1 VGNDFDRATRTAM
14 MNHGIISHTSSRWP
28 GIVSFLITGALF
40 AAVLVLTLTHTFNEA
55 RHNSHAQLL
64 SDR

>member
-1 VGNDFDRATRTAM
+1 M

-55 RHNSHAQLL
+55 RHNGHAQLL
-64 SDR
+64 SDRWAN